1 MTMPDERTRALRFA
15 GEVLQ
20 EMLTRDDVPADL
32 KQQARVTLRH
42 YPTEQQLHGLRHDPG
57 SGCHSDPRKRLLA
70 AVQSHWDQHPEQRLM
85 QLLLN
90 RINPGEPCPQV
101 FYCEDAKLRS
111 LLSMDRCQPPSS
123 AVKS

>member
-1 MTMPDERTRALRFA
+1 MTMPDERMRALRFA

-42 YPTEQQLHGLRHDPG
+42 YPTGQQLHGFRHDPANG
-57 SGCHSDPRKRLLA
+57 LHSDPRRQLLA
-70 AVQSHWDQHPEQRLM
+70 KLQSHWDQHPEQRLM

-90 RINPGEPCPQV
+90 LINPQGACPEV
-101 FYCEDAKLRS
+101 FYCQDEELLS
-111 LLSMDRCQPPSS
+111 LLTMDQKTSHM
-123 AVKS
+123 